1 MNPDFKQSGTLH
13 SLSMIS
19 EKVSPPFLLLESD
32 IIFEFRAIEMII
44 GDRSENCILLSGFSD
59 CGDEVFVETSASKLV
74 SMSKNINE
82 LSRNPTGEFVGIT
95 KIGSELFTKMMQF
108 YKRNPINKMADYETD
123 ALVGVAT
130 DIPIPCLLI
139 EDLIWS
145 EIDDESHL
153 RRAKKEIY
161 PMVLKTDLEYLSK

>member
-1 MNPDFKQSGTLH
+1 
-13 SLSMIS
+13 
-19 EKVSPPFLLLESD
+19 
-32 IIFEFRAIEMII
+32 
-44 GDRSENCILLSGFSD
+44 
-59 CGDEVFVETSASKLV
+59 
-74 SMSKNINE
+74 MSKNINE
-82 LSRNPTGEFVGIT
+82 LSSTPTGELVGIT

-123 ALVGVAT
+123 ALAGVAT

-145 EIDDESHL
+145 EIDDETHL